1 MHVATALAR
10 SSSGGVA
17 VPFELP
23 VLWVTSCFPMSLC
36 GLCRRRCS
44 VVRRLTPLLLGAGCV
59 LGAVRA
65 EDIDRRQRWPLPGR
79 SSAAVPQHGTQQ
91 QTRAAVRV
99 LRENTYFTFF
109 SDFKKRDCLRFFEM
123 TCQKVV
129 KGRSQKHSPQFFE
142 MSSHRP
148 TLPSGH
154 CNSFQLFICQYSVFE
169 ELGHAYRVQLVE
181 VA

>member
-1 MHVATALAR
+1 
-10 SSSGGVA
+10 
-17 VPFELP
+17 
-23 VLWVTSCFPMSLC
+23 
-36 GLCRRRCS
+36 
-44 VVRRLTPLLLGAGCV
+44 
-59 LGAVRA
+59 
-65 EDIDRRQRWPLPGR
+65 
-79 SSAAVPQHGTQQ
+79 
-91 QTRAAVRV
+91 
-99 LRENTYFTFF
+99 
-109 SDFKKRDCLRFFEM
+109 M

-169 ELGHAYRVQLVE
+169 ELGHAYRVQLE